1 MNLNFLPAAVT
12 SKVARQLLVAQK
24 HSPVL
29 MFGTGAV
36 GVVATVVLAC
46 RATLKVDDVL
56 KQGEHDKAKIE
67 AASDLPDEKYN
78 EADKQQDL
86 KLSRVKIAIGVAKL
100 YAPAVVIGV
109 ASLALLT
116 GSHVILTKRNAGL
129 TAAYAAL
136 DKMFNSYRARVVADV
151 GPEKDQEYR
160 YDLVDK
166 EIAVEDET
174 GSYTKTVKVPGPD
187 GRSQYAVCF
196 EKGSS
201 HNWKPEHMYNQMF
214 LSAQQTWA
222 NNKLRADGHLFLND
236 VYRMLGFPDTPAG
249 AVTGWIDGGDG
260 DSTVDFGV
268 FRYDTDMG
276 NMFVNGNER
285 AVWID
290 PNVDGII
297 YDKI

>member
-1 MNLNFLPAAVT
+1 MNLSFLPAAVT
-12 SKVARQLLVAQK
+12 SKVGRQLLIAQK
-24 HSPVL
+24 HSPV
-29 MFGTGAV
+29 MMMTTGVV
-36 GVVATVVLAC
+36 GVVAAGVLAC
-46 RATLKVDDVL
+46 RATLKVDEIL
-56 KQGEHDKAKIE
+56 KEAEHDKVKIE
-67 AASDLPDEKYN
+67 AASALPDEKYN

-86 KLSRVKIAIGVAKL
+86 KVSRIKVAIAVAKNYAPAIAIGV
-100 YAPAVVIGV
+100 V
-109 ASLALLT
+109 SLALIT
-116 GSHVILTKRNAGL
+116 GSHVILTRRNAGL

-136 DKMFNSYRARVVADV
+136 DQMFKGYRSRVIADV
-151 GPEKDQEYR
+151 GEEKDQEYR

-174 GSYTKTVKVPGPD
+174 GSYTKTVKVPGAN
-187 GRSQYAVCF
+187 GRSDYAVCF
-196 EKGSS
+196 EKGST

-222 NNKLRADGHLFLND
+222 NNKLAADGHLFLND

-260 DSTVDFGV
+260 DSVVDFGV
-268 FRYDTDMG
+268 FRYDKEMG

-285 AVWID
+285 SIWID
-290 PNVDGII
+290 PNVDGVI